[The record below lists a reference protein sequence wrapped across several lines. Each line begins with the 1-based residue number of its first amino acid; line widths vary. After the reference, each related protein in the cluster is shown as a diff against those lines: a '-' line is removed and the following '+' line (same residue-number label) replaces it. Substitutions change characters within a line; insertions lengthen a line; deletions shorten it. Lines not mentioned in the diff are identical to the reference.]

1 MKTKLFLAT
10 LALPLAFGACTNDDF
25 ETASQQQGVNGE
37 LVEVGP
43 GFVITANKGGDEAA
57 TKGQWIEAL
66 NETKTF
72 LNYAWWPND
81 KVDGATHTPVRDQ
94 IGLCW
99 IGQTPGT
106 NVYTNYRFQHAGWLN
121 EDEISAEIEPCEP
134 YNIENG
140 YELEDALTWD
150 TNGEPYKLKD
160 EDGLSSAALDV
171 TAGSYKEENNQFLT
185 SVDVNG
191 NKLNLN
197 SAFFRTETE
206 TLFGGDYIAYLP
218 FTSDM
223 KDEGPI
229 MAHSPEEVTV
239 TLGANSEKEENK
251 KYAHLGSAMFMYANA
266 PGLVGGTQASN
277 FSFKHLSGLIRV
289 NISVD
294 GTWSDLA
301 NLAYITLVDADSKFV
316 TKVGL
321 DAAKIVAEG
330 KAASTGSALYV
341 ANTAE
346 YTNMLT
352 ANIKGNSMSNADYN
366 VNKQGQ
372 LSIYIPALPTQTGA
386 LKVVLYDKTE
396 KKSAVYNA
404 PAITVTPGGVAN
416 VDVSNVAARDFTS
429 TVVTTEQALF
439 DLVAASG
446 QAAPGDVVELLG
458 DIELGTLADHKD
470 GWSVKEAVTI
480 RGGKIIVPAKKN
492 DEGFTWKV
500 EANATIDSDIEIE
513 NKGCC
518 DVNNGKMVVGKSTG
532 NLKVKLNGTI
542 DNYGDIEFVSGAAV
556 ATKNVT
562 TITGKLNNHETL
574 VKETGETN
582 YATMTIKNLA
592 QVDLEG
598 ATVVNDAEI
607 TIEAKGNNASTEDGY
622 LTLDKNASITNNY
635 YLTNA
640 GNIDNKGGKL
650 VNEAEGWIID
660 RVSAQFGAT
669 QPVNNGGEYVCEV
682 NGQTRLNYAL
692 KRSLTT
698 RVRFINNEAQAN
710 AVFGDMAE
718 ELYKTTGNGVT
729 CGGYG
734 AQSGYNRAAYDI
746 SGINVPNIDFEI
758 AATTDAGEQIRFYSK
773 DGSATEGAGSDV
785 TIGKLIITS
794 GALDVPNFVKYS
806 AGKYVD
812 AAFNV
817 ESIEINGEKALSSK
831 LQVKNINVTNNVE
844 VLRMK
849 DNAQVLTIGGIAGTN
864 GSYELTSVKVGG
876 KFIVGS
882 TEKKK
887 IAAVE
892 FNNNNTTDIK
902 GNFSLYEN
910 GTCNIKVATST
921 TIDNYAAE
929 VWANGFDV
937 DEGTWTETMV
947 KVGDHPLWDAE

>member
-66 NETKTF
+66 NGTSKF

-81 KVDGATHTPVRDQ
+81 KVDGLTHTPVRDQ

-106 NVYTNYRFQHAGWLN
+106 NVYTNYKFQHAGWLN

-134 YNIENG
+134 YDIENG
-140 YELEDALTWD
+140 YELEDNLTWD
-150 TNGEPYKLKD
+150 TNGEPYELKD
-160 EDGLSSAALDV
+160 GDQLSSTALDV
-171 TAGSYKEENNQFLT
+171 TAGTYKEENNQFLT
-185 SVDVNG
+185 SVAVNG

-239 TLGANSEKEENK
+239 TLGASSEENK

-294 GTWSDLA
+294 NAWTDLSDLS
-301 NLAYITLVDADSKFV
+301 YITLVDANSKFV

-352 ANIKGNSMSNADYN
+352 ANIEDMTNASSN
-366 VNKQGQ
+366 VNAKGQ

-386 LKVVLYDKTE
+386 LKVVLYDGTK
-396 KKSAVYNA
+396 KKSAVYSA
-404 PAITVTPGGVAN
+404 PAITVTPGGVADIN
-416 VDVSNVAARDFTS
+416 VSNVAAKDFTS

-439 DLVAASG
+439 DLVGAGG
-446 QAAPGDVVELLG
+446 QAAAGDVVELLG
-458 DIELGTLADHKD
+458 DIELGTLSGANAN
-470 GWSVKEAVTI
+470 GWAVEEAVTI
-480 RGGKIIVPAKKN
+480 KGGKIIVPAKK
-492 DEGFTWKV
+492 DATGFTWTVK
-500 EANATIDSDIEIE
+500 ANATIDSDIEIE

-518 DVNNGKMVVGKSTG
+518 DVNNGKMVVGESTTG

-582 YATMTIKNLA
+582 YATMTIEDLA

-607 TIEAKGNNASTEDGY
+607 TIEAQGSNSSTADGY
-622 LTLDKNASITNNY
+622 LTLDKNTSITNNY

-692 KRSLTT
+692 GRYLTT
-698 RVRFINNEAQAN
+698 RVRFINNDAQAN

-718 ELYKTTGNGVT
+718 ELYGTTNKGVT

-734 AQSGYNRAAYDI
+734 AQNGYNKAAYDI

-758 AATTDAGEQIRFYSK
+758 AATTTAGEQIRFYSK
-773 DGSATEGAGSDV
+773 DGSASEGAGNDV

-794 GALDVPNFVKYS
+794 GALDVPNFVKWS
-806 AGKYVD
+806 VNKYVD

-817 ESIEINGEKALSSK
+817 ESIEINGEEALSSK

-844 VLRMK
+844 VLQMK
-849 DNAQVLTIGGIAGTN
+849 DNTQMLTIGGIAGTN
-864 GSYELTSVKVGG
+864 GSYELTNVKVGG

-882 TEKKK
+882 TEKKEV
-887 IAAVE
+887 AAVE

>member
-25 ETASQQQGVNGE
+25 ETASQQQGVSGE

-66 NETKTF
+66 NGTSKF

-81 KVDGATHTPVRDQ
+81 KVDGLTHTPVRDQ

-121 EDEISAEIEPCEP
+121 EDEISAEIKPCEP
-134 YNIENG
+134 YAIENG
-140 YELEDALTWD
+140 YELVNTLSWE
-150 TNGEPYKLKD
+150 TNEEPYQLKD
-160 EDGLSSAALDV
+160 GNQLSTTALDV
-171 TAGSYKEENNQFLT
+171 TAGTYKEENNQFLT
-185 SVDVNG
+185 STEVNG
-191 NKLNLN
+191 SKLNLN
-197 SAFFRTETE
+197 SAFFRTDTE

-239 TLGANSEKEENK
+239 TLGGSGDENK

-289 NISVD
+289 NITVD
-294 GTWSDLA
+294 NGWTADLG
-301 NLAYITLVDADSKFV
+301 NLSYITLVDANNKFV
-316 TKVGL
+316 TEVGL

-352 ANIKGNSMSNADYN
+352 ANIEGIGNAEKN
-366 VNKQGQ
+366 VNAKGQ

-386 LKVVLYDKTE
+386 LKVVLYDKTK
-396 KKSAVYNA
+396 KKSAVYSA
-404 PAITVTPGGVAN
+404 PAITVTPGGVADVN
-416 VDVSNVAARDFTS
+416 VSNVAAKDFTS

-439 DLVAASG
+439 DLVSGNGEAA
-446 QAAPGDVVELLG
+446 AGDVVELLG
-458 DIELGTLADHKD
+458 DIELGTLTGSEAN
-470 GWSVKEAVTI
+470 GWAVEKAVTI
-480 RGGKIIVPAKKN
+480 KGGKIIVPAKK
-492 DEGFTWKV
+492 DATGFTWTVK
-500 EANATIDSDIEIE
+500 ANATIDSDIEIE

-518 DVNNGKMVVGKSTG
+518 DVNNGKMVIGENATG
-532 NLKVKLNGTI
+532 GLKVKLNGTI
-542 DNYGDIEFVSGAAV
+542 DNYGDIEFVSGNAV

-582 YATMTIKNLA
+582 YATMTIKKLA

-607 TIEAKGNNASTEDGY
+607 TIEAEGDNASTADGY
-622 LTLDKNASITNNY
+622 LTLDKDASITNNY

-640 GNIDNKGGKL
+640 GNIDNNGGKL
-650 VNEAEGWIID
+650 VNEADGWIID

-698 RVRFINNEAQAN
+698 RVRFIGNDAQAN
-710 AVFGDMAE
+710 AVMGDMAE
-718 ELYKTTGNGVT
+718 EMYKTTGIGVT

-734 AQSGYNRAAYDI
+734 AKIGYNKAAYDI
-746 SGINVPNIDFEI
+746 SGVNVPDIDFEI
-758 AATTDAGEQIRFYSK
+758 AATTTAGEQIRFYSK

-794 GALDVPNFVKYS
+794 GALDVPNFVKWS

-812 AAFNV
+812 ATFNM
-817 ESIEINGEKALSSK
+817 ESIEMNGEEALSSK

-844 VLRMK
+844 VLQMQ
-849 DNAQVLTIGGIAGTN
+849 DNTQVLTIGGIAGTN
-864 GSYELTSVKVGG
+864 GSYELTNMKVGG
-876 KFIVGS
+876 KFIVGN
-882 TEKKK
+882 TGKEEV
-887 IAAVE
+887 AAIE

-902 GNFSLYEN
+902 GNFSLYKN

-937 DEGTWTETMV
+937 DEGTWTETKV
-947 KVGDHPLWDAE
+947 KVGDHPLWNAK

>member
-1 MKTKLFLAT
+1 
-10 LALPLAFGACTNDDF
+10 
-25 ETASQQQGVNGE
+25 
-37 LVEVGP
+37 
-43 GFVITANKGGDEAA
+43 
-57 TKGQWIEAL
+57 
-66 NETKTF
+66 
-72 LNYAWWPND
+72 
-81 KVDGATHTPVRDQ
+81 
-94 IGLCW
+94 
-99 IGQTPGT
+99 
-106 NVYTNYRFQHAGWLN
+106 
-121 EDEISAEIEPCEP
+121 
-134 YNIENG
+134 
-140 YELEDALTWD
+140 
-150 TNGEPYKLKD
+150 
-160 EDGLSSAALDV
+160 
-171 TAGSYKEENNQFLT
+171 
-185 SVDVNG
+185 
-191 NKLNLN
+191 
-197 SAFFRTETE
+197 
-206 TLFGGDYIAYLP
+206 
-218 FTSDM
+218 
-223 KDEGPI
+223 
-229 MAHSPEEVTV
+229 
-239 TLGANSEKEENK
+239 
-251 KYAHLGSAMFMYANA
+251 MFMYANA

-289 NISVD
+289 NITVD
-294 GTWSDLA
+294 GSEWGDALSDLS
-301 NLAYITLVDADSKFV
+301 YITLVDANNKFV
-316 TKVGL
+316 TEVGL

-352 ANIKGNSMSNADYN
+352 ANIEGMSGVSATSATEA
-366 VNKQGQ
+366 

-386 LKVVLYDKTE
+386 LKVVLYDGTN
-396 KKSAVYNA
+396 KKSAVYSA
-404 PAITVTPGGVAN
+404 PAITVTPGGVADVN
-416 VDVSNVAARDFTS
+416 VSNVAARDFTS

-439 DLVAASG
+439 DLVATGG
-446 QAAPGDVVELLG
+446 QAAAGDVVELLG
-458 DIELGTLADHKD
+458 DIELGTLASPNDN
-470 GWSVKEAVTI
+470 GWSVDKAVTI
-480 RGGKIIVPAKKN
+480 KGGKIIVPAKK
-492 DEGFTWKV
+492 DGTGFTWTVK
-500 EANATIDSDIEIE
+500 ANATIDSDIEIE

-518 DVNNGKMVVGKSTG
+518 DVNNGKMVVGESTVG

-542 DNYGDIEFVSGAAV
+542 DNYGDIEFVSGVAV
-556 ATKNVT
+556 TTKNVT

-582 YATMTIKNLA
+582 YATMTIEDLA

-607 TIEAKGNNASTEDGY
+607 TIEAQGNNSSTADGY
-622 LTLDKNASITNNY
+622 LTLDKNTSITNNY

-692 KRSLTT
+692 GRYLTT
-698 RVRFINNEAQAN
+698 RVRFINNDAQAY
-710 AVFGDMAE
+710 AVFGDMAK
-718 ELYKTTGNGVT
+718 ELYGTTNKGVT

-734 AQSGYNRAAYDI
+734 AQAGYNKAAYDI

-758 AATTDAGEQIRFYSK
+758 AATTTAGEQIRFYSK
-773 DGSATEGAGSDV
+773 DGSASEGAGSDV

-794 GALDVPNFVKYS
+794 GALDVPNFVKYN

-817 ESIEINGEKALSSK
+817 ESIEIDGEEALSSK

-844 VLRMK
+844 VLQMK
-849 DNAQVLTIGGIAGTN
+849 DNTQMLTIGGIAGTN
-864 GSYELTSVKVGG
+864 GSYELTDVKVGG

-882 TEKKK
+882 TEKKEV
-887 IAAVE
+887 AAVE

>member
-66 NETKTF
+66 NGTSKF

-106 NVYTNYRFQHAGWLN
+106 NVYTNYKFQHAGWLN

-134 YNIENG
+134 YDIENG
-140 YELEDALTWD
+140 YELEDNLTWD
-150 TNGEPYKLKD
+150 TNGEPYELKD
-160 EDGLSSAALDV
+160 GDQLSSTALDV
-171 TAGSYKEENNQFLT
+171 TAGTYKEENNQFLT
-185 SVDVNG
+185 SVAVNG

-239 TLGANSEKEENK
+239 TLGASSEENK

-294 GTWSDLA
+294 NAWTDLSDLS
-301 NLAYITLVDADSKFV
+301 YITLVDANSKFV

-352 ANIKGNSMSNADYN
+352 ANIEDMTNASSN
-366 VNKQGQ
+366 VNAKGQ

-386 LKVVLYDKTE
+386 LKVVLYDGTK
-396 KKSAVYNA
+396 KKSAVYSA
-404 PAITVTPGGVAN
+404 PAITVTPGGVADIN
-416 VDVSNVAARDFTS
+416 VSNVAAKDFTS

-439 DLVAASG
+439 DLVGAGG
-446 QAAPGDVVELLG
+446 QAAAGDVVELLG
-458 DIELGTLADHKD
+458 DIELGTLSGANAN
-470 GWSVKEAVTI
+470 GWAVEEAVTI
-480 RGGKIIVPAKKN
+480 KGGKIIVPAKK
-492 DEGFTWKV
+492 DATGFTWTVK
-500 EANATIDSDIEIE
+500 ANATIDSDIEIE

-518 DVNNGKMVVGKSTG
+518 DVNNGKMVVGESTTG

-582 YATMTIKNLA
+582 YATMTIEDLA

-607 TIEAKGNNASTEDGY
+607 TIEAQGSNSSTADGY
-622 LTLDKNASITNNY
+622 LTLDKNTSITNNY

-692 KRSLTT
+692 GRYLTT
-698 RVRFINNEAQAN
+698 RVRFINNDAQAN

-718 ELYKTTGNGVT
+718 ELYGTTNKGVT

-734 AQSGYNRAAYDI
+734 AQNGYNKAAYDI

-758 AATTDAGEQIRFYSK
+758 AATTTAGEQIRFYSK
-773 DGSATEGAGSDV
+773 DGSASEGAGNDV

-794 GALDVPNFVKYS
+794 GALDVPNFVKWS
-806 AGKYVD
+806 VNKYVD

-817 ESIEINGEKALSSK
+817 ESIEINGEEALSSK

-844 VLRMK
+844 VLQMK
-849 DNAQVLTIGGIAGTN
+849 DNTQMLTIGGIAGTN
-864 GSYELTSVKVGG
+864 GSYELTNVKVGG

-882 TEKKK
+882 TEKKEV
-887 IAAVE
+887 AAVE